1 MLIGNNC
8 KLIGVPVKY
17 PFPFLLLEQSRGIS
31 EEELFERAK
40 ERLRKMAVIGFT
52 EEMGEGV
59 SQVCRR
65 LGVAPPEVLPEEN
78 TNTARKS
85 VRERYRGREEFSG
98 EVEEIIDSITV
109 YDRRLYQYA
118 KALGKH

>member
-1 MLIGNNC
+1 
-8 KLIGVPVKY
+8 
-17 PFPFLLLEQSRGIS
+17 
-31 EEELFERAK
+31 
-40 ERLRKMAVIGFT
+40 MAVIGFT

-59 SQVCRR
+59 AQVCRL

-98 EVEEIIDSITV
+98 EVEEIIDNITV